1 VRPEPNLCDSDE
13 ESEEDE
19 EDEELEETEDGKG
32 QKSKRRKMERE
43 EDEEDEEFNNKVQ
56 EALWR
61 GSGPGQESKERRQHS
76 RSRRK

>member
-32 QKSKRRKMERE
+32 QKRKRRRMERE

-56 EALWR
+56 EALCK
-61 GSGPGQESKERRQHS
+61 GSGPGQESKERHQQR
-76 RSRRK
+76 RRK